1 MRAWHRLA
9 GIAIIVLVLA
19 SACDKKSPTAPS
31 SGVDAYLGEW
41 TGSITSSSAGQ
52 GTLHLSIDHLDF
64 QLLGT
69 WTSTFPDASFNR
81 TGTLSGLLAEDGVSL
96 VLMPDANPDCAGGL
110 SIGGQLVMIAQLD
123 DGHLVAD
130 YGALDCAAS
139 KGHIDLVRR

>member
-1 MRAWHRLA
+1 MRAWHRLGA
-9 GIAIIVLVLA
+9 IAIIGLVLV
-19 SACDKKSPTAPS
+19 SARDKKSPTAPP

-41 TGSITSSSAGQ
+41 AGSITSSSAGQ
-52 GTLHLSIDHLDF
+52 GTLHVSLDHLDF

-69 WTSTFPDASFNR
+69 WASTFPDASFNQ
-81 TGTLSGLLAEDGVSL
+81 TGTVSGLLAEDGVSL
-96 VLMPDANPDCAGGL
+96 ILMPDANPDCAEGPG
-110 SIGGQLVMIAQLD
+110 IGGQLVMIAQLD

>member
-19 SACDKKSPTAPS
+19 SACDKKSPTAPP

-52 GTLHLSIDHLDF
+52 GTLRLSLDHLDF

-69 WTSTFPDASFNR
+69 WESTFPDASFNQ
-81 TGTLSGLLAEDGVSL
+81 TGTASGLVAKDGVSL
-96 VLMPDANPDCAGGL
+96 VLMPDANPDCANGPG
-110 SIGGQLVMIAQLD
+110 IGGQLVMIVQLD

-139 KGHIDLVRR
+139 KGHIDLVRH